1 MSKEGNHDFL
11 RIHHSSIDTNGTN
24 RKFCYKILM
33 KATPL
38 TDLYE
43 ILQKLPNQRINE
55 VRDFVSF
62 LWEKERRK
70 KAFANR
76 VTEAEKGPF
85 IDCCSVEK
93 VMEAIQI

>member
-1 MSKEGNHDFL
+1 
-11 RIHHSSIDTNGTN
+11 
-24 RKFCYKILM
+24 M
-33 KATPL
+33 KATQL

-76 VTEAEKGPF
+76 VIEAEKGPF
-85 IDCCSVEK
+85 IDCCSVEE
-93 VMEAIQI
+93 VMEAIRNAQDD